1 MGKSPYEKRIAKVQ
15 EAMAEAGIDLL
26 ALSPSAN
33 MLYLSGFYDEAGE
46 RLLLLLV
53 PRTGRPIF
61 LVPELYA
68 EQVRGG
74 PLPAELQI
82 WKDGTGPEGLLE
94 RVLQPFRKGVAH
106 VLIDDTMAARFLLM
120 LEATLPQAQFSLASQ
135 VMAQLRMEKGP
146 EEIRLMAEAGAI
158 VDRAFEEVVGLR
170 ISGLTELALAKTLE
184 EAMEA
189 GGAEKVAFETLVAS
203 GPNSALPHYRA
214 GGRRIEPGDVVILDF
229 GCRVRGYCSDIT
241 RTVVVGDPPEEEF
254 ERVYKVVREA
264 QERAVQAVRP
274 GVPAGEVDR
283 AAREKIAAAGY
294 GERFIHRTG
303 HGIGLEVHEE
313 PYIAPGNGLP
323 LREGMVFSVEP
334 GIYLPGRFGVRIED
348 IVVVTDS
355 GSKRLNNCTHAL
367 QILA

>member
-1 MGKSPYEKRIAKVQ
+1 MSKSPYEERIAKAQ
-15 EAMAEAGIDLL
+15 ELMAETGVDLL

-46 RLLLLLV
+46 RLLLLLI
-53 PRTGRPIF
+53 PRAGGPIF
-61 LVPELYA
+61 IVPELYA

-82 WKDGTGPEGLLE
+82 WRDGTGPEGLLE
-94 RVLQPFRKGVAH
+94 RALQPFRKGAAR
-106 VLIDDTMAARFLLM
+106 VLVDDTMAARFLLM
-120 LEATLPQAQFSLASQ
+120 LKTALPQAQFSLASQ
-135 VMAQLRMEKGP
+135 VMGRLRMEKGP
-146 EEIRLMAEAGAI
+146 EEIRFMAEAGAI
-158 VDRAFEEVVGLR
+158 VDRAFEEVIGLR
-170 ISGLTELALAKTLE
+170 ISGLTELALARALE
-184 EAMEA
+184 EAMVA

-214 GGRRIEPGDVVILDF
+214 GGRRIEPGDVMILDF

-241 RTVVVGDPPEEEF
+241 RTVVCGDPPEEF
-254 ERVYKVVREA
+254 ERVYEIVREA

-274 GVPAGEVDR
+274 GVSAGEVDR
-283 AAREKIAAAGY
+283 AARETIAAAGY

-323 LREGMVFSVEP
+323 LRKGMTFSIEP

-348 IVVVTDS
+348 IVLVTDS
-355 GSKRLNNCTHAL
+355 EGKRLNNCTHAL
-367 QILA
+367 QVVP